1 VKLSKWPGI
10 LSWIV
15 LILILGVGAWAR
27 WSYIQAQAFHVDE
40 FISMLA
46 VRMILEKG
54 TPVLPSGLYYDHG
67 LVFSYIGA
75 AVAWLTGGD
84 LLAVRWWSLM
94 VSLLVI
100 ICAYVLSWQLF
111 GARWWGLVA
120 AVAMAWFPDAIEWGG
135 RVRMYSQANLILL
148 VWILLAW
155 WGIMKGGHRWA
166 RWSLIP
172 ALWLGLNTHFVL
184 ILVVPP
190 LALALLI
197 IWLVAGDKRIILS
210 DAPWRIATEV
220 GVTVAVLALSV
231 WMARG
236 SFIARYAVES
246 SAAAPNSVV
255 ADDDLANRVLDIAL
269 DGARWAQMGRYLS
282 KDTLL
287 PLSAIALWGTLIAV
301 VQVVRRQA
309 REAELAAL
317 FVALLLIGILVEI
330 LVFLSDEWRTTR
342 YNFLLVFPLIPLVTV
357 YGLRVIANSVTAAV
371 RRTRWVQPFA
381 VVAVVGL
388 GFAWP
393 IFSFWP
399 EVMSVTT
406 GDTRDS
412 NRYNLAFEYVD
423 DMREPEDFLLTIRPA
438 AGYLFS
444 HRLDYYANQVS
455 AVVMPSSHGWVDRY
469 IGVPYLAEV
478 EDLNRVLD
486 VPGDLWFVVDTKRLF
501 ERFEPAFT
509 QQVLQRMAIVRS
521 FGNVLVLREV
531 DDGWPLAETPQRVLT
546 AFLNDNL
553 QLSGYTWGTLSVAP
567 GEISRLTLFWRA
579 DERLLAYK
587 VFVHLRDRT
596 GNTVAQADFVP
607 LEKMNREWRSEVIDQ
622 AQNEFIRLGT
632 SLAVPPGLPPGK
644 YAVWVGLYDANTLE
658 RLPVI
663 DDMSGENA
671 ISLGELIISDKP
683 AMDK

>member
-1 VKLSKWPGI
+1 MKLSKWPGI

-15 LILILGVGAWAR
+15 LILIVGAGAWAR
-27 WSYIQAQAFHVDE
+27 WSYIQVQAFHVDE

-54 TPVLPSGLYYDHG
+54 MPVLPSGLYYDHG

-75 AVAWLTGGD
+75 TVAWLTGGD
-84 LLAVRWWSLM
+84 VLAVRWWSLM

-100 ICAYVLSWQLF
+100 TCAYVLSWQLF

-135 RVRMYSQANLILL
+135 RVRMYSQANLMLL
-148 VWILLAW
+148 AWILLAW

-166 RWSLIP
+166 RWSLIA

-197 IWLVAGDKRIILS
+197 VWLMAGNERTILS
-210 DAPWRIATEV
+210 NAPWRIVTEV
-220 GVTVAVLALSV
+220 GVTLIVLALSV

-236 SFIARYAVES
+236 GFMARYAVES
-246 SAAAPNSVV
+246 SVAVPNSVV
-255 ADDDLANRVLDIAL
+255 ADDDLANRVLDIAV
-269 DGARWAQMGRYLS
+269 DGARWAKMGRYLF

-287 PLSAIALWGTLIAV
+287 PLSAIALWGVLMAV

-309 REAELAAL
+309 GKAELAAL

-330 LVFLSDEWRTTR
+330 NVFLSDEWRTTR
-342 YNFLLVFPLIPLVTV
+342 YNFLLVFPLIPLMAV
-357 YGLRVIANSVTAAV
+357 YGLRVIAHSAAGAV
-371 RRTRWVQPFA
+371 RRTKWVQPFA

-388 GFAWP
+388 GFVWP

-399 EVMSVTT
+399 EMMSVVT
-406 GDTRDS
+406 GDTRDL
-412 NRYNLAFEYVD
+412 NQYNLAFEYVD
-423 DMREPEDFLLTIRPA
+423 EMREPEDFLLTIRPA

-444 HRLDYYANQVS
+444 DRLDYYANQVS
-455 AVVMPSSHGWVDRY
+455 AVIMPSAHGWVDRY
-469 IGVPYLAEV
+469 IGVPYLADV

-486 VPGDLWFVVDTKRLF
+486 VPGDLWFVIDTKRLF

-531 DDGWPLAETPQRVLT
+531 DEGWPLAETPHRVLT
-546 AFLNDNL
+546 AVLNGNL
-553 QLSGYTWGTLSVAP
+553 QLSGYTWETSPVAP
-567 GEISRLTLFWRA
+567 GEIDHLTLFWRA

-607 LEKMNREWRSEVIDQ
+607 LEKMNREWRFEVIDQ

-632 SLAVPPGLPPGK
+632 SLTVPTGLPPGK

-663 DDMSGENA
+663 DDVSGENA